1 MRLARNY
8 SDAGNYAR
16 SINEYQHVL
25 ELAPNN
31 PAVHD
36 EFAVVLYRANRR
48 DDGTAHWRTALALMA
63 KRQTGE
69 TFFLA
74 FKSITQH
81 LQQRGLFTTLQPEV
95 ETVLRAYMKTNGNYR
110 SNEVLQDVF
119 TASATPNDGLNLIF
133 SLSSAAADPELIL
146 SDLNNVPWLSPAARQ
161 SVLLHRLELARNAP
175 VPAPNPDAPEPVN
188 RVRNIQFQLLQLYL
202 SQQQD
207 AQAQALIDSI
217 PTKDRNVYA
226 IQLARIELAAHA
238 GRLASVI
245 DGYRAA
251 PDSAP
256 SFDILATAANQL
268 PSSQGSRKPDP
279 ASARAL
285 REFIFDQKQLTHSL
299 LPTDFLAL
307 AQSRLDTGDMPGTLE
322 LLHRLTLQPGNDPY
336 SNIDSAASLLES
348 ANHPSEAI
356 LFLAALVQSVPW
368 NPTYRLRLG
377 EAELKAHDSK
387 AHDVLQAVARDASAP
402 YAIRLQATKD
412 LGAAADLG
420 CAELDLIAAS
430 DHPSPAAA
438 RQPYFTAARLAA
450 ASAPSTTKP
459 DRIALL
465 REAIAIAPN
474 GAAADRA
481 RLDLLQTFT
490 AADSSSAILALYG
503 QIANVPMQSNEAEAE
518 PDTPAADDSA
528 DESYVGDDASG
539 PGPMFFPAALAS
551 TLDRAT
557 QIRLA
562 VLLASAFNREHNTA
576 QSLFYD
582 QLAVNIDAQ
591 NPKPDPVVVK
601 RLADYKATLALEQKN
616 AQRRP
621 IIHNDLDQPN
631 QVRPRLTLADQ
642 ARAEAP

>member
-1 MRLARNY
+1 MLSARDLSLRRGPQPLFEQVNF
-8 SDAGNYAR
+8 SVHRGDKVGITGANGAGKSSLFAAVR
-16 SINEYQHVL
+16 G
-25 ELAPNN
+25 ELAPDRGDLEL
-31 PAVHD
+31 PAAEDIAHVEQEIAAD
-36 EFAVVLYRANRR
+36 QRPAIEFVL
-48 DDGTAHWRTALALMA
+48 DGDV
-63 KRQTGE
+63 Q
-69 TFFLA
+69 
-74 FKSITQH
+74 
-81 LQQRGLFTTLQPEV
+81 
-95 ETVLRAYMKTNGNYR
+95 LRAT
-110 SNEVLQDVF
+110 Q
-119 TASATPNDGLNLIF
+119 ASI
-133 SLSSAAADPELIL
+133 AAAERADEPLKLAELY
-146 SDLNNVPWLSPAARQ
+146 AT
-161 SVLLHRLELARNAP
+161 LEA
-175 VPAPNPDAPEPVN
+175 
-188 RVRNIQFQLLQLYL
+188 
-202 SQQQD
+202 
-207 AQAQALIDSI
+207 
-217 PTKDRNVYA
+217 
-226 IQLARIELAAHA
+226 
-238 GRLASVI
+238 I

-268 PSSQGSRKPDP
+268 ATSQGSRKPDP

-551 TLDRAT
+551 TLDRTT